1 MNHLTNFYKH
11 KCEQLQEQFNHL
23 AKKLNEENIL
33 GRVVRA
39 VANTVDEI
47 PINWVNP
54 ITSLGRTVQRN
65 IRDVQNLFRNLPP
78 DAAAWLQR
86 YNSLSYTER
95 GYFFR
100 LFGDIGSAGNTG
112 LMNIVMGDTTLQV
125 RIFREAGT
133 SNGRAGIFY
142 WNTSSNSWVRFPTWQ
157 NVPGIGRNADYG
169 ISYSK
174 EWLNGLNRDIRIEAR
189 LGSEDVFSPASP
201 QDFIGRGELS
211 DRIPGSSTGDAVGGG
226 GGGGAA
232 GSCLGQSTGNP
243 G

>member
-1 MNHLTNFYKH
+1 MDHLTNVYKH
-11 KCEQLQEQFNHL
+11 KCEQLQEQVNHL
-23 AKKLNEENIL
+23 TKKLNEEKIL

-39 VANTVDEI
+39 VVNAVDDI
-47 PINWVNP
+47 PIKWVNP

-65 IRDVQNLFRNLPP
+65 IKDVQNMFRNLPP
-78 DAAAWLQR
+78 DPARWLEK
-86 YNSLSYTER
+86 YNLLNYTER
-95 GYFFR
+95 EYFFR
-100 LFGDIGSAGNTG
+100 LYGDIGSAGNTG

-157 NVPGIGRNADYG
+157 NVPGVGRNADYG

-174 EWLNGLNRDIRIEAR
+174 EWLNGLGRDIRIEAR
-189 LGSEDVFSPASP
+189 PDSTDVFSPGSP

-211 DRIPGSSTGDAVGGG
+211 DRIPGS
-226 GGGGAA
+226 GGGAA
-232 GSCLGQSTGNP
+232 GGGGSGLGQSTGNP

>member
-1 MNHLTNFYKH
+1 MNHLTNIYKH
-11 KCEQLQEQFNHL
+11 KCEQLQEQLNNFQRM
-23 AKKLNEENIL
+23 LNEEKIL
-33 GRVVRA
+33 GRVIRA
-39 VANTVDEI
+39 VVNAVDDI

-65 IRDVQNLFRNLPP
+65 IKDVQTMFRNLPP
-78 DAAAWLQR
+78 DPAKWLEK
-86 YNSLSYTER
+86 YNLLNYTER
-95 GYFFR
+95 EYFFR

-157 NVPGIGRNADYG
+157 NVPGVGRNADYG

-174 EWLNGLNRDIRIEAR
+174 EWLNGLGRDIRIEAR
-189 LGSEDVFSPASP
+189 PDSTDVFSPASP
-201 QDFIGRGELS
+201 QDFIGRGGVS
-211 DRIPGSSTGDAVGGG
+211 DRIPGSGGGEAGSGGG
-226 GGGGAA
+226 GSG
-232 GSCLGQSTGNP
+232 LGQSTGNP